1 MKASMNDLRAS
12 RTLQSL
18 LGKLNALNPD
28 VGISD
33 VSDPGF
39 SCYGR
44 LLGEFPAAAIVDY
57 MDAAISVTDATVY
70 QPDAIGMNR
79 FPAETLAISRQ
90 VFAGAEDLQLGW
102 TYGRNARLSCLEYH
116 KCAEVVIT
124 ATDTLVLLGLVQDI
138 AWPDGTYDISRVQAY
153 LVPRGTVYE
162 VFPWCLH
169 STPLHARRQDGFAC
183 AVMLPRGTH
192 DPIDFV
198 PEKGGEAKLM
208 HRRNTWLLAHPDDP
222 VNGGVGHCGLLGR
235 NIELKTP

>member
-1 MKASMNDLRAS
+1 MNSPMSDLRTS
-12 RTLQSL
+12 RKLQAL

-28 VGISD
+28 VGISA

-39 SCYGR
+39 GCYGR
-44 LLGEFPAAAIVDY
+44 LLGDFSAAAIVDY
-57 MDAAISVTDATVY
+57 LEATIRVTDDLVY
-70 QPDAIGMNR
+70 QPDAIGMDR
-79 FPAETLAISRQ
+79 FPAETLAISQQ

-102 TYGRNARLSCLEYH
+102 TYGRNARLSSLEYH

-138 AWPDGTYDISRVQAY
+138 AWPDGTYDISRVQAF
-153 LVPRGTVYE
+153 LVPSGTVYE

-222 VNGGVGHCGLLGR
+222 VNGGARHCGLLGR